1 MAWNDN
7 DSKIGLAVTGKYG
20 KYYVKENIGN
30 DGNGEGWERHTAK
43 SIHPAKNIQCLSPAK
58 NYKLYKSSLNKSIHF
73 VQRSL
78 SSSTRVQVQRGKSA
92 CPRQKTKLEN
102 YRGGYYEKM

>member
-1 MAWNDN
+1 MLGRMLKMAWNDN

-43 SIHPAKNIQCLSPAK
+43 SIHRGCGRFLGPELSNSKTA
-58 NYKLYKSSLNKSIHF
+58 SILHRT
-73 VQRSL
+73 Q
-78 SSSTRVQVQRGKSA
+78 T
-92 CPRQKTKLEN
+92 P
-102 YRGGYYEKM
+102 